1 MKTGLVL
8 EGGAMR
14 GMYTAGALDVLL
26 ENDINFDGIIG
37 TSAGAVFGVNFLSR
51 QDGRV
56 IRYNCRFNGDR
67 NYMGIKP
74 LLKSGDFFNTE
85 YAYYKVPNELDIFDD
100 EAYQK
105 SGVPFYATVTDV
117 KTGKPEYLKVESV
130 LRDMEMLRASA
141 SMPFIS
147 KPVIIGEYA
156 KLADTILSKPTEEWE
171 DSDLGRMLFMLESMT
186 HMDTDL
192 LLAEYVLPRA
202 IVKRQHLG
210 ANHPDIQ
217 CLVKLIYENQNS
229 LILGI
234 DMEGILTEQQFA
246 RFYSSSYLSGDVAKL
261 KTHDFSE
268 EDCYFIAEAVSIFGG
283 YENHDALIEA
293 EHQYGR

>member
-100 EAYQK
+100 ETYQK

-117 KTGKPEYLKVESV
+117 KTGKPEYLQVKSIPFEHFSEMGYKKQVVILTRDMNYRKKPMNKLLIRSFYSKFPDLCNALENRHNVYNESIDKLCELEQSGKVFIIRPSEPITISRTERDPDRLKSV
-130 LRDMEMLRASA
+130 YELGRKDMEMYLE
-141 SMPFIS
+141 
-147 KPVIIGEYA
+147 G
-156 KLADTILSKPTEEWE
+156 LEE
-171 DSDLGRMLFMLESMT
+171 FLEK
-186 HMDTDL
+186 
-192 LLAEYVLPRA
+192 E
-202 IVKRQHLG
+202 Q
-210 ANHPDIQ
+210 
-217 CLVKLIYENQNS
+217 
-229 LILGI
+229 GI
-234 DMEGILTEQQFA
+234 
-246 RFYSSSYLSGDVAKL
+246 
-261 KTHDFSE
+261 
-268 EDCYFIAEAVSIFGG
+268 
-283 YENHDALIEA
+283 
-293 EHQYGR
+293 

>member
-67 NYMGIKP
+67 SYMGIKP

-117 KTGKPEYLKVESV
+117 KTGKP
-130 LRDMEMLRASA
+130 
-141 SMPFIS
+141 
-147 KPVIIGEYA
+147 
-156 KLADTILSKPTEEWE
+156 
-171 DSDLGRMLFMLESMT
+171 
-186 HMDTDL
+186 
-192 LLAEYVLPRA
+192 
-202 IVKRQHLG
+202 
-210 ANHPDIQ
+210 
-217 CLVKLIYENQNS
+217 
-229 LILGI
+229 
-234 DMEGILTEQQFA
+234 
-246 RFYSSSYLSGDVAKL
+246 
-261 KTHDFSE
+261 
-268 EDCYFIAEAVSIFGG
+268 
-283 YENHDALIEA
+283 
-293 EHQYGR
+293 

>member
-1 MKTGLVL
+1 
-8 EGGAMR
+8 
-14 GMYTAGALDVLL
+14 MYTAGALDVLL

-147 KPVIIGEYA
+147 KPVIIGGRAYLDGGISDSIPFEHFSEMGYKKQVVILTRDMNYRKKPMN
-156 KLADTILSKPTEEWE
+156 KLLIRSFYSKFPGLCNALENRHNVYNESIDKLCELEQSGKVFIIRPSEPITISRTERNPDRLRSVYE
-171 DSDLGRMLFMLESMT
+171 LGRKDMKMYLEG
-186 HMDTDL
+186 L
-192 LLAEYVLPRA
+192 EEFLE
-202 IVKRQHLG
+202 K
-210 ANHPDIQ
+210 
-217 CLVKLIYENQNS
+217 
-229 LILGI
+229 
-234 DMEGILTEQQFA
+234 EQ
-246 RFYSSSYLSGDVAKL
+246 
-261 KTHDFSE
+261 E
-268 EDCYFIAEAVSIFGG
+268 I
-283 YENHDALIEA
+283 
-293 EHQYGR
+293 

>member
-1 MKTGLVL
+1 MGYKVKWVEDNLGVTRKALRGFEEAGLMPKNQGRQYRDYDEDDIDRIWTIRVL
-8 EGGAMR
+8 Q
-14 GMYTAGALDVLL
+14 GMGYKLKEIVNMV
-26 ENDINFDGIIG
+26 NDENFDFDDSIAQKIEELEKEKMKIETHLGYAKAIKL
-37 TSAGAVFGVNFLSR
+37 T
-51 QDGRV
+51 GRV
-56 IRYNCRFNGDR
+56 PFRPRK
-67 NYMGIKP
+67 MGEMKFE
-74 LLKSGDFFNTE
+74 DFQQDALERWNITNDPQG
-85 YAYYKVPNELDIFDD
+85 A
-100 EAYQK
+100 
-105 SGVPFYATVTDV
+105 
-117 KTGKPEYLKVESV
+117 
-130 LRDMEMLRASA
+130 
-141 SMPFIS
+141 
-147 KPVIIGEYA
+147 EYA

-192 LLAEYVLPRA
+192 LLAEYVLPKA

-229 LILGI
+229 LISGI

-246 RFYSSSYLSGDVAKL
+246 RFYSSSYLSGNVAKL

>member
-147 KPVIIGEYA
+147 KPVIIGGRAYLDGGISDSIPFEHFSEMGYKKQVVILTRDMNYRKKPMNKLLISKDIWDKYVGHEQEYEYVDDLVEDVIRTHGHMPNSFTDFDFIFFMLLQVQMAVNLFA
-156 KLADTILSKPTEEWE
+156 KLV
-171 DSDLGRMLFMLESMT
+171 
-186 HMDTDL
+186 
-192 LLAEYVLPRA
+192 Y
-202 IVKRQHLG
+202 
-210 ANHPDIQ
+210 
-217 CLVKLIYENQNS
+217 LI
-229 LILGI
+229 
-234 DMEGILTEQQFA
+234 
-246 RFYSSSYLSGDVAKL
+246 
-261 KTHDFSE
+261 
-268 EDCYFIAEAVSIFGG
+268 
-283 YENHDALIEA
+283 
-293 EHQYGR
+293 

>member
-85 YAYYKVPNELDIFDD
+85 YAYYKVPNELDKFDD
-100 EAYQK
+100 ETYQK

-117 KTGKPEYLKVESV
+117 KTGKPEYLQVKSV
-130 LRDMEMLRASA
+130 LRD
-141 SMPFIS
+141 I
-147 KPVIIGEYA
+147 K
-156 KLADTILSKPTEEWE
+156 ADNLFFP
-171 DSDLGRMLFMLESMT
+171 SD
-186 HMDTDL
+186 DVL
-192 LLAEYVLPRA
+192 LL
-202 IVKRQHLG
+202 
-210 ANHPDIQ
+210 
-217 CLVKLIYENQNS
+217 QN
-229 LILGI
+229 
-234 DMEGILTEQQFA
+234 
-246 RFYSSSYLSGDVAKL
+246 
-261 KTHDFSE
+261 DFSH
-268 EDCYFIAEAVSIFGG
+268 DNFHSLLQSKVS
-283 YENHDALIEA
+283 YYPL
-293 EHQYGR
+293 Q

>member
-100 EAYQK
+100 ETYQK

-117 KTGKPEYLKVESV
+117 KTGKPEYLQVKSV

-147 KPVIIGEYA
+147 KPVIIGGRAYLDGGISDSIPFEHFSEFPNLCNALENRHNVYNESID
-156 KLADTILSKPTEEWE
+156 KLCELEQSGKVFIIRPSEPITISRTERDPDRLKSVYE
-171 DSDLGRMLFMLESMT
+171 LGR
-186 HMDTDL
+186 
-192 LLAEYVLPRA
+192 
-202 IVKRQHLG
+202 K
-210 ANHPDIQ
+210 
-217 CLVKLIYENQNS
+217 
-229 LILGI
+229 
-234 DMEGILTEQQFA
+234 DMEIYLEGLEEFLEKEQGI
-246 RFYSSSYLSGDVAKL
+246 
-261 KTHDFSE
+261 
-268 EDCYFIAEAVSIFGG
+268 
-283 YENHDALIEA
+283 
-293 EHQYGR
+293 

>member
-56 IRYNCRFNGDR
+56 IRYNCRFN
-67 NYMGIKP
+67 
-74 LLKSGDFFNTE
+74 TE
-85 YAYYKVPNELDIFDD
+85 YAYYKVPNELDKFDD
-100 EAYQK
+100 ETYMN

-117 KTGKPEYLKVESV
+117 KTGKPEYLQVKSV

-147 KPVIIGEYA
+147 KPVIIGGRAYLDGGISDSIPFEHFSEMGYKKQVVILTRDMSYRKKPMN
-156 KLADTILSKPTEEWE
+156 KLLIRSFYGKFPDLCNALENRHNVYNESIDKLCELEQSGKVFIIRPSEPITISRTERNPDRLKSVYE
-171 DSDLGRMLFMLESMT
+171 LGRKDMGMRLEG
-186 HMDTDL
+186 L
-192 LLAEYVLPRA
+192 EEFLE
-202 IVKRQHLG
+202 K
-210 ANHPDIQ
+210 
-217 CLVKLIYENQNS
+217 
-229 LILGI
+229 
-234 DMEGILTEQQFA
+234 EQ
-246 RFYSSSYLSGDVAKL
+246 
-261 KTHDFSE
+261 E
-268 EDCYFIAEAVSIFGG
+268 I
-283 YENHDALIEA
+283 
-293 EHQYGR
+293 

>member
-1 MKTGLVL
+1 MSKTGLVL

-100 EAYQK
+100 ETYQK

-117 KTGKPEYLKVESV
+117 KTGKPEYLQVKSV

-147 KPVIIGEYA
+147 KPVIIGGRAY
-156 KLADTILSKPTEEWE
+156 LDGGIS
-171 DSDLGRMLFMLESMT
+171 DSIPFEHFSEMG
-186 HMDTDL
+186 
-192 LLAEYVLPRA
+192 YKKQV
-202 IVKRQHLG
+202 V
-210 ANHPDIQ
+210 
-217 CLVKLIYENQNS
+217 
-229 LILGI
+229 
-234 DMEGILTEQQFA
+234 ILT
-246 RFYSSSYLSGDVAKL
+246 RDMNYRKS
-261 KTHDFSE
+261 
-268 EDCYFIAEAVSIFGG
+268 
-283 YENHDALIEA
+283 
-293 EHQYGR
+293 R